1 MPGRIFAV
9 VGPSGAGK
17 DTLIAGA
24 VAALPDLI
32 WLRRVINRPEVAGGE
47 PFEGVSTAE
56 FATRQAAGAFALHW
70 EAHGL
75 HYGVP
80 PVPDAARGKT
90 VIFNASRAVLAQAA
104 LAYPGL
110 QVIEITARPEVLAG
124 RLMARGR
131 ESRADILRRL
141 SRQVPP
147 LPADLTV
154 QRLDNSGALGDGVTA
169 LVALLQPV
177 SLAR

>member
-1 MPGRIFAV
+1 
-9 VGPSGAGK
+9 
-17 DTLIAGA
+17 
-24 VAALPDLI
+24 
-32 WLRRVINRPEVAGGE
+32 VITRPEVAGGE
-47 PFEGVSTAE
+47 PFEGVSAAT
-56 FATRQAAGAFALHW
+56 FAARQAAGEFALHW

-80 PVPDAARGKT
+80 PVPGAAQGKT

-104 LAYPGL
+104 RAFPGL
-110 QVIEITARPEVLAG
+110 QVIEITARPEVLAE

-154 QRLDNSGALGDGVTA
+154 QRVDNSGALGAGVAA

>member
-1 MPGRIFAV
+1 
-9 VGPSGAGK
+9 
-17 DTLIAGA
+17 
-24 VAALPDLI
+24 
-32 WLRRVINRPEVAGGE
+32 
-47 PFEGVSTAE
+47 
-56 FATRQAAGAFALHW
+56 
-70 EAHGL
+70 
-75 HYGVP
+75 VP
-80 PVPDAARGKT
+80 PVPGAAQGKT

-104 LAYPGL
+104 RAFPGL
-110 QVIEITARPEVLAG
+110 QVIEITARPEVLAE

-154 QRLDNSGALGDGVTA
+154 QRVDNSGALGAGVAA